1 MGMVNTQFCVIG
13 VGSLDRYL
21 RRFLCE
27 AMSGTFFTSLV
38 RSNKRGAHNL
48 LKPQVCILEVQ
59 GKGYY
64 DTPEYIKVE
73 IRL

>member
-13 VGSLDRYL
+13 VGSLDRFV
-21 RRFLCE
+21 RRFLYE
-27 AMSGTFFTSLV
+27 AMSRTFTTWV

-48 LKPQVCILEVQ
+48 LKPQVYIEVR
-59 GKGYY
+59 GEGY
-64 DTPEYIKVE
+64 DDIPDNIKVE